1 MHAQHLHLH
10 GGHQHHRVGGQL
22 RAGACHVRQRLV
34 EAGALQRGEGL
45 GDVGGG
51 GRPAVG
57 GAGARR
63 CGGRCRRQRA
73 HVAHE
78 GLGLEAGIGQHAAGE
93 RAGPARPRSQRDR
106 ALGHTPACAV
116 QAGCERGRGREQ
128 AARPHVLEHLTAVHR
143 RAEARLAQH
152 QVEHLDLRHP
162 DRADRAADLRDLRD
176 PQALQQQ
183 PDGRRV
189 SRSAAPR

>member
-78 GLGLEAGIGQHAAGE
+78 GLGLEAGIVQHAAGE
-93 RAGPARPRSQRDR
+93 RAG
-106 ALGHTPACAV
+106 
-116 QAGCERGRGREQ
+116 REQ
-128 AARPHVLEHLTAVHR
+128 AARAHVLKHLTAVHR